1 VPAALVTVRQLLQR
15 YSKCRSILDND
26 GGGGSVGGNVA
37 VCVSSLPM
45 FVRDPSLDILSV
57 LGIWT
62 ATGSTVQKSAE
73 VF

>member
-45 FVRDPSLDILSV
+45 FARDPSLDILSV

-62 ATGSTVQKSAE
+62 ATGSTVQKLAK